1 MMDLKKAIAQLHQQ
15 GVSIRSLV
23 ADMTEETARWKPD
36 PDSWS
41 ILEVLNHLVDEE
53 VFDFRRHSEHMLFTP
68 DQPWP
73 EIDPQ
78 GWIKERTYN
87 QRKLN
92 ETLRNFERERAN
104 SITWLGE
111 LTEPNWDSKVTFSW
125 GALTAGDM
133 LASWLAHDLLHIRQ
147 LVELRYQLT
156 AANSIPFRVEYAGKW

>member
-23 ADMTEETARWKPD
+23 ADMIEETARWKPD

-78 GWIKERTYN
+78 GWIKERAYN

-104 SITWLGE
+104 SITWLRE
-111 LTEPNWDSKVTFSW
+111 LTERIGIQRSHFPGELSPQGICRHPGSPMTCCISANWLSCD
-125 GALTAGDM
+125 
-133 LASWLAHDLLHIRQ
+133 I
-147 LVELRYQLT
+147 
-156 AANSIPFRVEYAGKW
+156 N

>member
-1 MMDLKKAIAQLHQQ
+1 MDLKIAVAQLRQQ
-15 GVSIRSLV
+15 GIAIGSLA
-23 ADMTEETARWKPD
+23 ADVTEEASRWKPD

-53 VFDFRRHSEHMLFTP
+53 VFDFRRHLEHMLFTP

-78 GWIKERTYN
+78 GWVTERAYN
-87 QRKLN
+87 QRKLD

-104 SITWLGE
+104 SIRWLGE
-111 LTEPNWDSKVTFSW
+111 LTQPNWDSKVSFDW
-125 GALTAGDM
+125 GDLTAGDM
-133 LASWLAHDLLHIRQ
+133 LVSWLTHDLLHIRQ

-156 AANSIPFRVEYAGKW
+156 AANSLPFRVEYAGKW